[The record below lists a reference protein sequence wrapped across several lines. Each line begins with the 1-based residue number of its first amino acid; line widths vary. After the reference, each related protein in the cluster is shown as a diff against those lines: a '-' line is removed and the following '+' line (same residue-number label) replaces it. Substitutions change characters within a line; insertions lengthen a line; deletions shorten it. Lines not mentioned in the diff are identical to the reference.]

1 MFSELPLFL
10 LSDPFISRDAIFLL
24 ANNIDIHNFELS
36 LYAIWRLICK
46 NKTFL
51 CQKNRKGQ
59 TCRVSLKML
68 EETLHFYGCNC
79 SSISELKNVVHTGVI
94 QGFKRK
100 NTLQLFKS
108 LSLLSAASFGGF

>member
-10 LSDPFISRDAIFLL
+10 LSDPLITRDAIFLL
-24 ANNIDIHNFELS
+24 ANNINIRNFELS
-36 LYAIWRLICK
+36 LYAIWQLICK

-59 TCRVSLKML
+59 AHRVSLKMS

-94 QGFKRK
+94 QGLKRK